1 MTFREFTGK
10 NVEEAIRSAMKEYSA
25 ELSELDIE
33 ILSQGSR
40 GILGVGG
47 EEARILAAPKSA
59 VAAAET
65 VRDTAPEPAEA
76 PAREPR
82 RASAP
87 PPPVEMESM
96 SETMSEPMSEQVADL
111 GRADAPPRRDG
122 GGRSRG
128 GRGRS
133 DRDARGG
140 RGDRPFRDRPPRE
153 PREDRPPREPAP
165 FIPGKPLEELTE
177 KERGTLGEAKG
188 VLEELLRLMEVPG
201 TVEVATGGE
210 TARLNVRGSDLGV
223 LIGRRGEKLA
233 SLQHIVNLIVAKKEG
248 EYHRIAVDVENYR
261 GRREEQLRDV
271 ADRAAKRVAADR
283 QDHPARADA
292 RHRASDRPH
301 GAGRER
307 QGAHPE
313 RRRRAEPPDRD
324 PAGNEG
330 RIAGTNGMQRDP
342 EPLAGAR
349 AIGRLEAGGPWV
361 GFGYRAGEA
370 RFVVEDPSG
379 VLDRPA
385 DGDLLLALAIAYFA
399 DAAGDAPPDLEA
411 TQSDLSSLVRRLM
424 DSEAEAG
431 RRALLHEAIDA
442 IDDGLAGDAVAAKLE
457 AARSPRGD
465 AVDPVDPVELL
476 VRKAAEVAAGG

>member
-10 NVEEAIRSAMKEYSA
+10 NVEEAIRTAMKEYSA
-25 ELSELDIE
+25 ELAELDIE

-65 VRDTAPEPAEA
+65 VRDTAPEPEPMA
-76 PAREPR
+76 PMREPSR
-82 RASAP
+82 PTAP
-87 PPPVEMESM
+87 IADED
-96 SETMSEPMSEQVADL
+96 EPISEQVAEL
-111 GRADAPPRRDG
+111 ARSDAPPRRDA

-153 PREDRPPREPAP
+153 AREPREDRPPREPAP
-165 FIPGKPLEELTE
+165 FIPGKPLEELSE
-177 KERGTLGEAKG
+177 KERGTLEEAKG

-271 ADRAAKRVAADR
+271 ADRAAKRVL
-283 QDHPARADA
+283 QTGKIIQLEPMPAI
-292 RHRASDRPH
+292 
-301 GAGRER
+301 
-307 QGAHPE
+307 E
-313 RRRRAEPPDRD
+313 RRIVHMA
-324 PAGNEG
+324 
-330 RIAGTNGMQRDP
+330 
-342 EPLAGAR
+342 L
-349 AIGRLEAGGPWV
+349 
-361 GFGYRAGEA
+361 
-370 RFVVEDPSG
+370 VENPK
-379 VLDRPA
+379 VR
-385 DGDLLLALAIAYFA
+385 
-399 DAAGDAPPDLEA
+399 
-411 TQSDLSSLVRRLM
+411 TQSVGVEPNRRIVILP
-424 DSEAEAG
+424 AT
-431 RRALLHEAIDA
+431 
-442 IDDGLAGDAVAAKLE
+442 K
-457 AARSPRGD
+457 
-465 AVDPVDPVELL
+465 VE
-476 VRKAAEVAAGG
+476 

>member
-10 NVEEAIRSAMKEYSA
+10 NVEEAIRTAMKEYSA
-25 ELSELDIE
+25 ELADLDIE

-65 VRDTAPEPAEA
+65 VRETAPEPAEPMA
-76 PAREPR
+76 PAREPTR
-82 RASAP
+82 SSAAEP
-87 PPPVEMESM
+87 APDG
-96 SETMSEPMSEQVADL
+96 EPMSEQVADL
-111 GRADAPPRRDG
+111 GRAEAPPRRDA
-122 GGRSRG
+122 GRSRG

-165 FIPGKPLEELTE
+165 FIPGKPLEELSE
-177 KERGTLGEAKG
+177 KERGTLEEAKG

-271 ADRAAKRVAADR
+271 ADRAAKRVL
-283 QDHPARADA
+283 QTGKIIQLEPMPAI
-292 RHRASDRPH
+292 
-301 GAGRER
+301 
-307 QGAHPE
+307 E
-313 RRRRAEPPDRD
+313 RRIVHMALVE
-324 PAGNEG
+324 
-330 RIAGTNGMQRDP
+330 NGKVR
-342 EPLAGAR
+342 
-349 AIGRLEAGGPWV
+349 
-361 GFGYRAGEA
+361 
-370 RFVVEDPSG
+370 
-379 VLDRPA
+379 
-385 DGDLLLALAIAYFA
+385 
-399 DAAGDAPPDLEA
+399 
-411 TQSDLSSLVRRLM
+411 TQSVGVEPNRRIVILP
-424 DSEAEAG
+424 AT
-431 RRALLHEAIDA
+431 
-442 IDDGLAGDAVAAKLE
+442 K
-457 AARSPRGD
+457 
-465 AVDPVDPVELL
+465 VE
-476 VRKAAEVAAGG
+476 